1 MTSNDTPTEE
11 LGVRA
16 LPPDAT
22 PAQRA
27 HAEAVWRPATAD
39 QPCRCCGTD
48 CEHGQPCREYDD
60 CDGRYIHT
68 GRYPGSMLELSAW
81 WDEYTCD
88 GAATATTAAC
98 RFPRSPGASTSPST
112 AAQPPPPTRACAT
125 PASPKRATTPRT
137 RPRRAMSAWSTGT
150 GCAWTPTS
158 ATTRKT
164 TTTPT
169 TS

>member
-1 MTSNDTPTEE
+1 MTTHDIPTEE

-68 GRYPGSMLELSAW
+68 DRYPASMLEISAW
-81 WDEYTCD
+81 WDEHACD
-88 GAATATTAAC
+88 GC
-98 RFPRSPGASTSPST
+98 GDGYDRSVSLPEIPWGEHVTVDG
-112 AAQPPPPTRACAT
+112 
-125 PASPKRATTPRT
+125 
-137 RPRRAMSAWSTGT
+137 RP
-150 GCAWTPTS
+150 
-158 ATTRKT
+158 T
-164 TTTPT
+164 TTVYRGVRHP
-169 TS
+169 SFPEAADEAEDEPEDEAPACHECLVDRHRL